1 LDKKAKTLLAKL
13 MQSFGGAMILIS
25 LWLIP
30 QHAPGSAEKII
41 SILNCIIG
49 ALLILFG
56 WYLSYKGRD
65 NNDS

>member
-1 LDKKAKTLLAKL
+1 